1 VFERPILSR
10 IADHAQ
16 KGNSSTFM
24 IADASSRDPLGVA
37 FAAALL
43 VDLAP

>member
-1 VFERPILSR
+1 MFERPIVSR
-10 IADHAQ
+10 IAHHAQ
-16 KGNSSTFM
+16 KGNLSMFM
-24 IADASSRDPLGVA
+24 IADASSRDRLGVA

>member
-1 VFERPILSR
+1 VFERPIVSR

-16 KGNSSTFM
+16 KGNSSMFM
-24 IADASSRDPLGVA
+24 IADASSRDRLGAA
-37 FAAALL
+37 FAAVLL